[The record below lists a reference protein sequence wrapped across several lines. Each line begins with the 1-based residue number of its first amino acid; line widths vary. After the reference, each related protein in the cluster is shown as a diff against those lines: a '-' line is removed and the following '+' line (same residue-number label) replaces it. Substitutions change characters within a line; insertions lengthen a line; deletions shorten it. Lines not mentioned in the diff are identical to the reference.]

1 MIKNISAQH
10 PFGLRIPED
19 LKVQL
24 ERASV
29 ENARSLNSE
38 MVLRLAESFR
48 RPLAGYSDG
57 ELVEELLARYERGD
71 IFIRIGRTGD
81 DKQT

>member
-24 ERASV
+24 EKAST

-57 ELVEELLARYERGD
+57 ELIEELLARYERGD
-71 IFIRIGRTGD
+71 IYIRVGRDGEGE
-81 DKQT
+81 QI

>member
-19 LKVQL
+19 LKFQL
-24 ERASV
+24 EKAAV

-48 RPLAGYSDG
+48 RPLIGYSDG
-57 ELVEELLARYERGD
+57 ELIAELLARYERGD
-71 IFIRIGRTGD
+71 IFIRVGRNEEGE
-81 DKQT
+81 QI